1 MSNVTDGELKYE
13 IYDSSMNASYIDT
26 ISKNQKGTVGI
37 TLAKGNYYLAITKY
51 DTEYGVGSYSF
62 SIDYVATTPSAPKIK
77 SVKNTGK
84 RKMTVKWGKVKGVDG
99 YELQYCTKSN
109 FKSGVTKKTIS
120 ASKTSANYT
129 KLKKEKTYYVRMRS
143 YVVVNGVKKY
153 SKWSTKKSVKIK
165 K

>member
-1 MSNVTDGELKYE
+1 MT
-13 IYDSSMNASYIDT
+13 SSFTWSSLPVASI
-26 ISKNQKGTVGI
+26 ISINKNQKGTVEI
-37 TLAKGNYYLAITKY
+37 TLAKGNYYLAITKSN
-51 DTEYGVGSYSF
+51 TKYGVGSYNF
-62 SIDYVATTPSAPKIK
+62 SIDYVATAPSAPKIK

-84 RKMTVKWGKVKGVDG
+84 KKMTVKWGKVKGVDG

-109 FKSGVTKKTIS
+109 FKKSVVKKTIS

-129 KLKKEKTYYVRMRS
+129 KLKKGKTYYVRMRS